1 MLTKMTMRSLHDDL
15 DISVLIVTPDQEPKA
30 VLQIA
35 HGICGCKERFIPFME
50 YMAAPVIIEAM
61 EQALSLLTISDICMM
76 EVIMHL

>member
-15 DISVLIVTPDQEPKA
+15 DISVMVVAPEQEPKA

-50 YMAAPVIIEAM
+50 YMAGHGVLCVAGDHRGHGASVKSPDDLGYM
-61 EQALSLLTISDICMM
+61 
-76 EVIMHL
+76 